1 MADLKPCP
9 FCGGEAYSDKIGKPL
24 FTIRCTNIDCYAEIS
39 KVSYE
44 EAINA
49 WNTRKPME
57 AVVAELEKYAN
68 SRICENHKHGCPHCD
83 NDNIFCENCGALGAI
98 EIVRRKE

>member
-1 MADLKPCP
+1 MAELKPCP

-44 EAINA
+44 EAIEA
-49 WNTRKPME
+49 WNTRKPIE
-57 AVVAELEKYAN
+57 AVVAELEELKDTAQSMWDDDDYFLGKAN
-68 SRICENHKHGCPHCD
+68 GIGN
-83 NDNIFCENCGALGAI
+83 AI
-98 EIVRRKE
+98 EIVRNGGKE